1 MIMIEEN
8 IIQERR
14 LRNKDEIRNYFIKE
28 ISITELMSTKHKTF

>member
-1 MIMIEEN
+1 MIEEN

-28 ISITELMSTKHKTF
+28 ISITELMSTKPQTF

>member
-1 MIMIEEN
+1 MIEEN

-28 ISITELMSTKHKTF
+28 ISITEFMSTKHKTF